1 MLIRVNPKDG
11 LPVYLQIMNQIK
23 HLVVSGALSPGDR
36 LPAAR
41 ELALELLININTVA
55 KAYTELEREGVLERR
70 RGSGTFV
77 AASAVRSSADERARL
92 LEPQLDQLVVQA
104 RQLGLTTTEITD
116 LVNQRWRAVL
126 GKEPE

>member
-23 HLVVSGALSPGDR
+23 HLVVSGTLKPGDK

-77 AASAVRSSADERARL
+77 AESVAPSSASERARL
-92 LEPQLDQLVVQA
+92 LDPQLDQLVVQA
-104 RQLGLTTTEITD
+104 RQLGLTASAIAD
-116 LVNQRWRAVL
+116 LLGQRWREVL
-126 GKEPE
+126 GEEPE